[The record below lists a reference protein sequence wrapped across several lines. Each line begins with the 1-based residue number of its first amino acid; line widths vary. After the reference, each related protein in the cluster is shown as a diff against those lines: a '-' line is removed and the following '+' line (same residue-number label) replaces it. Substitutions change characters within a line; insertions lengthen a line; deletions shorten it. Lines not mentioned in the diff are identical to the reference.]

1 MKNSIVK
8 NYFTSLSYVKYFPV
22 IGKLFVAESP
32 SENILFKV
40 RYTSM
45 KQVKKAETVVI
56 SSKTFLLLV
65 GMIYN
70 TCAKFRVNH
79 NF

>member
-45 KQVKKAETVVI
+45 KQVKKA
-56 SSKTFLLLV
+56 
-65 GMIYN
+65 
-70 TCAKFRVNH
+70 
-79 NF
+79 